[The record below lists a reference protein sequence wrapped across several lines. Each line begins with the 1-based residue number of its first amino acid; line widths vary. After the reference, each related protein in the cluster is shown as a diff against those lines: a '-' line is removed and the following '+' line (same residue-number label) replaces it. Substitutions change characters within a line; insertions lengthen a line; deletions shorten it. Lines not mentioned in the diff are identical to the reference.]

1 MFTAVCGQIAFE
13 ANTNNFQHSAQ
24 RVNFLGNNFFGFGF
38 FFFNFMNFPDS
49 LLAVRNVAMLCVYS
63 AEILLSVSLF
73 KDTY

>member
-1 MFTAVCGQIAFE
+1 MAKWLLKLIQITS
-13 ANTNNFQHSAQ
+13 NTLHKELTFWETT
-24 RVNFLGNNFFGFGF
+24 FLGLG